1 MYHTTGVG
9 KLSETQKSKLRN
21 GHPVRIK
28 SGSGN
33 NLHLTDPQIKKL
45 QSAHKKGAAYTITFH
60 PEQAEKHGEGFF
72 GDIASKAKKF
82 AISTVKKNRD
92 LINPIIGRARSYAKS
107 GIQKLADKANEKV
120 DYYTPEIEGEGVKR
134 RRGRPKKGTGVIG
147 DVLKGLIGVTGL
159 GVGEG
164 VSMNASNTSIL
175 SSVARIKKATR
186 KKSSKKIRKGKG
198 VIGDVLKNLIG
209 STGLGVVKPKRLQ
222 KEGKGVMSSLLKAV
236 APAIID
242 AASNAVKGKVEGMG
256 AKKRKAG
263 RPKGRGGGALF
274 PAGNYGPND

>member
-28 SGSGN
+28 IGSGN

-120 DYYTPEIEGEGVKR
+120 DYYTPEIEGEGI
-134 RRGRPKKGTGVIG
+134 IG
-147 DVLKGLIGVTGL
+147 DALKGLIGMTGL
-159 GVGEG
+159 GVKPKTLKSTLKSLE
-164 VSMNASNTSIL
+164 A
-175 SSVARIKKATR
+175 KKP
-186 KKSSKKIRKGKG
+186 RKGKG
-198 VIGDVLKNLIG
+198 I
-209 STGLGVVKPKRLQ
+209 LGNIIK
-222 KEGKGVMSSLLKAV
+222 SV
-236 APAIID
+236 APAAID
-242 AASNAVKGKVEGMG
+242 AIASAATSAAKDKVAGMG
-256 AKKRKAG
+256 AKRKPG
-263 RPKGRGGGALF
+263 RPKKVTRTTAKKRPGRPRKGGALIA
-274 PAGNYGPND
+274 PGYSAGE

>member
-9 KLSETQKSKLRN
+9 KLSESQKSKLRN

-28 SGSGN
+28 MGSGN
-33 NLHLTDPQIKKL
+33 TLNLTDAQIKKL

-107 GIQKLADKANEKV
+107 GIQKLADKANEKI
-120 DYYTPEIEGEGVKR
+120 DYYTPEIQGEGVKR
-134 RRGRPKKGTGVIG
+134 RRGRPKKGEGIIG
-147 DVLKGLIGVTGL
+147 DALKGLIGM
-159 GVGEG
+159 
-164 VSMNASNTSIL
+164 S
-175 SSVARIKKATR
+175 
-186 KKSSKKIRKGKG
+186 
-198 VIGDVLKNLIG
+198 
-209 STGLGVVKPKRLQ
+209 GLGVVKPKRLK
-222 KEGKGVMSSLLKAV
+222 KEGKGIMSSLLKAV

-242 AASNAVKGKVEGMG
+242 AAAGAVKGKVEGMG
-256 AKKRKAG
+256 RKRKAG
-263 RPKGRGGGALF
+263 RPRGRGGGALF